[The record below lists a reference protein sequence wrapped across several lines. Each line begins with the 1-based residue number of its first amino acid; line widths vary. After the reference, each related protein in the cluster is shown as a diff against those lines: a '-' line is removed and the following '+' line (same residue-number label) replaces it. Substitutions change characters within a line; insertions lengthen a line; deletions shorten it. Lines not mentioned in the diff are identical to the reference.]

1 MSNKIWNKVKLGEI
15 AEIIDSL
22 HQTPTY
28 SVVGYPMV
36 RVTDINGGYL
46 NLNNTF
52 KVSKDVYELFSK
64 KHKTKKGDLVMSRVG
79 TYGIVSYI
87 NSNQEFCLGQN
98 TLFIIPKQNSGLC

>member
-22 HQTPTY
+22 HQAPTY

-36 RVTDINGGYL
+36 RVTDINGRYL

-64 KHKTKKGDLVMSRVG
+64 STRQRRV
-79 TYGIVSYI
+79 IW
-87 NSNQEFCLGQN
+87 
-98 TLFIIPKQNSGLC
+98 